1 MSNLSET
8 QFVERLRGEP
18 GRYVLHE
25 MGTYTLREVDG
36 SVILEVPKQFVDNL
50 TNAGKLVRYE
60 NRDPGKL
67 FPAPAFG

>member
-8 QFVERLRGEP
+8 QFVEKLRGEP

-25 MGTYTLREVDG
+25 TGTYTLREADG

-50 TNAGKLVRYE
+50 THAGKLVHYVG
-60 NRDPGKL
+60 RDPRKL
-67 FPAPAFG
+67 FPAPAIG